1 MDNDKDNDS
10 INEELNVLN
19 DVNDEDYNNVDG
31 QNESDID
38 DDLSETSDFQETNN
52 VMDDDDDVSVN
63 SMASDDQYYDL
74 SQNIIDGVDGV
85 NGVNGVDDGEVDD
98 GELDNDNDENND
110 NLYVDDENE
119 DDDDDSFSEMEYK
132 KLDSVEIE
140 DYTKVYHNDIYEH
153 NSHEVQTLAKVIR
166 DENNTIIDDLHKTIP
181 ILTKYERARIL
192 GQRAKQINSGAP
204 SFVTPSRDTMD
215 GYLIA
220 IQELE
225 EKKIPFI
232 IRRPLPFG
240 GCEYWRV
247 SDLEIL

>member
-1 MDNDKDNDS
+1 MDNNKDNDS
-10 INEELNVLN
+10 IHDELN
-19 DVNDEDYNNVDG
+19 DVNDEDYDNIDG
-31 QNESDID
+31 ENDSDID
-38 DDLSETSDFQETNN
+38 DDLSETSDFQQTNN
-52 VMDDDDDVSVN
+52 VIDDDGSVN
-63 SMASDDQYYDL
+63 SMASDEQYYDL
-74 SQNIIDGVDGV
+74 SQNIIDDDGIVDGEFDV
-85 NGVNGVDDGEVDD
+85 
-98 GELDNDNDENND
+98 NDEKND
-110 NLYVDDENE
+110 NLYIDDEID

-132 KLDSVEIE
+132 KLDNIEIE

-204 SFVTPSRDTMD
+204 SFVTPPKDTMD